1 MTRFFQNFYLTV
13 LKLQRTVYTEEM
25 GLFFRRWKVF
35 SIIGNRGI
43 GGKAAIARAVYGKV
57 GCHFSYSFITHV
69 SVASEKHAMVFLREL
84 LSRRLM
90 GETKTWVSME
100 EWRTLWSW
108 WCSSIVPVWIFSFRS
123 ELVSCWK

>member
-1 MTRFFQNFYLTV
+1 MI
-13 LKLQRTVYTEEM
+13 
-25 GLFFRRWKVF
+25 F

-90 GETKTWVSME
+90 GEKKTWVSME
-100 EWRTLWSW
+100 EWRTLWS
-108 WCSSIVPVWIFSFRS
+108 
-123 ELVSCWK
+123 

>member
-1 MTRFFQNFYLTV
+1 M
-13 LKLQRTVYTEEM
+13 
-25 GLFFRRWKVF
+25 VF

-43 GGKAAIARAVYGKV
+43 GGNAAIARAVYGKV

-69 SVASEKHAMVFLREL
+69 SVASEKHTMVFLREL

-100 EWRTLWSW
+100 EWRTLWS
-108 WCSSIVPVWIFSFRS
+108 
-123 ELVSCWK
+123 